1 MQSNASTASSDS
13 ISGEDL
19 LWDSTP
25 PTSLAAP
32 ISPPPLD
39 NRPPKRP
46 KRGPQSHNLEATP
59 SPALAAIE
67 AGEARIDD
75 HLAYFTKHLSQVAR
89 PCIRGLP
96 RLSIADFGKLY
107 ERNGNAHGH
116 HFVIHQHDHPVAG
129 VHYDLRLQFS
139 ESSSVSF
146 AIPFGVP
153 GDANSLRMG
162 RMAMET
168 RVHNIWVCVWCCYV
182 DFSGA
187 SFLGS
192 LILFCAC
199 FQDAVYLSTLKAV
212 YTLMQANTARQNHLI
227 ESASH
232 ATGSMLIWDTGE
244 YSILPSGQRLSQS
257 RIKGSSSNSD
267 TDSDSSN
274 PINQNI
280 PENEKLQQAFRT
292 VRILPQHE

>member
-13 ISGEDL
+13 NPGEDL

-46 KRGPQSHNLEATP
+46 KRGPLSHNPEATP

-67 AGEARIDD
+67 GEAQIDD
-75 HLAYFTKHLSQVAR
+75 HLAYFTKHLSHVAR

-96 RLSIADFGKLY
+96 RLPIADFGKLY
-107 ERNGNAHGH
+107 ERNGNAQGH

-168 RVHNIWVCVWCCYV
+168 RVHNVWVRVWCCYA

-187 SFLGS
+187 PLLGS
-192 LILFCAC
+192 SIPHLFMFSRC
-199 FQDAVYLSTLKAV
+199 
-212 YTLMQANTARQNHLI
+212 
-227 ESASH
+227 
-232 ATGSMLIWDTGE
+232 
-244 YSILPSGQRLSQS
+244 RLS
-257 RIKGSSSNSD
+257 IY
-267 TDSDSSN
+267 
-274 PINQNI
+274 
-280 PENEKLQQAFRT
+280 L
-292 VRILPQHE
+292 